1 MKHFCF
7 FDLFINQVSLV
18 FKKKGF
24 LEIKRSMY
32 KATLDYAQQQDTKD
46 KLAHLRNQFHIPK
59 DKEGNEWLYF
69 TGNSLGLQPKNTQKH
84 IQQELDD
91 WANYGVEG
99 HFEGNTP
106 WLPYHEF
113 LTESMAKI
121 VGAKPLE
128 VVVMNTLTTNLHLL
142 MVSFYQPTKKK
153 YKIVIES
160 DAFPSD
166 RYAVQS
172 QLKFHGFDVAD
183 GLIEWKPRAGE
194 ELLNIEDLETIVA
207 EQGDEI
213 ALLLIGGVNY
223 YTGQY
228 LDLKRIAEIGH
239 SKECFVGIDLA
250 HGAGNISPNLHDSGV
265 DFAAWCTYKYLNSG
279 PGSLGGLFV
288 HEKHAHNKEL
298 PRFSGWWNHN
308 KETRF
313 NMRQPF
319 DVMAGAEG
327 WQLSNPPIL
336 SMAAIKA
343 SLDMFTEVGME
354 ALGEKSEK
362 LTGYFEF
369 LINQID
375 SEDIKII
382 TPSNPKERGC
392 QLSIQVKNA
401 DKSLH
406 KKLTENNIITDWREP
421 DVIRCAPVPMY
432 NSFEDVF
439 RMVSILKTL
448 L

>member
-1 MKHFCF
+1 MNYQNA
-7 FDLFINQVSLV
+7 L
-18 FKKKGF
+18 
-24 LEIKRSMY
+24 
-32 KATLDYAQQQDTKD
+32 AYAQQLD
-46 KLAHLRNQFHIPK
+46 KEDSLSYLREQFYIPK
-59 DKEGNEWLYF
+59 DKSGNDWLYF
-69 TGNSLGLQPKNTQKH
+69 TGNSLGLQPKQTQQY
-84 IQQELDD
+84 IQKELDD
-91 WANYGVEG
+91 WAKYGVEG
-99 HFEGNTP
+99 HFEGETP

-113 LTESMAKI
+113 LTGKMAKI
-121 VGAKPLE
+121 VGAKPIE

-142 MVSFYQPTKKK
+142 MVSFYQPTKTKF
-153 YKIVIES
+153 KIVIES

-172 QLKFHGFDVAD
+172 QLEFHGFHAKE
-183 GLIEWKPRAGE
+183 GLIEWKPREGE
-194 ELLNIEDLETIVA
+194 ELLRIEDLETIVE

-239 SKECFVGIDLA
+239 AKNCMVGIDLA
-250 HGAGNISPNLHDSGV
+250 HGAGNIQPNLHDSGV

-279 PGSLGGLFV
+279 PGSLAGLFV
-288 HEKHAHNKEL
+288 HEKYAKKKDI
-298 PRFSGWWNHN
+298 PRFAGWWNHN

-319 DVMAGAEG
+319 DVMDGAEG

-336 SMAAIKA
+336 SMAAIRA
-343 SLDMFTEVGME
+343 SLDMFDKVGME
-354 ALGEKSEK
+354 ALREKSEK

-369 LINQID
+369 LINEINTD
-375 SEDIKII
+375 RIKII

-401 DKSLH
+401 DKNLH
-406 KKLTENNIITDWREP
+406 QKLTEHHIITDWREP

-432 NSFEDVF
+432 TRFEDVYK
-439 RMVSILKTL
+439 MVDVLKKL

>member
-1 MKHFCF
+1 MQYK
-7 FDLFINQVSLV
+7 NSLT
-18 FKKKGF
+18 FAK
-24 LEIKRSMY
+24 
-32 KATLDYAQQQDTKD
+32 QQDKED
-46 KLAHLRNQFHIPK
+46 VLYHLRNLFHIPK
-59 DKEGNEWLYF
+59 DKNGNEWLYF
-69 TGNSLGLQPKNTQKH
+69 TGNSLGLQPKSTKRYIN
-84 IQQELDD
+84 QELED
-91 WANYGVEG
+91 WAILGVEG
-99 HFEGNTP
+99 HFEAKNP
-106 WLPYHEF
+106 WLNYHEL
-113 LTESMAKI
+113 LTDKMAKI
-121 VGAKPLE
+121 VGAKPIE

-142 MVSFYQPTKKK
+142 MVSFYRPTKTK

-166 RYAVQS
+166 RYAVES
-172 QLKFHGFDVAD
+172 QLKFHGFSAD
-183 GLIEWKPRAGE
+183 DIIEWKPRKGE
-194 ELLNIEDLETIVA
+194 ELLNIEDLQKIVS

-223 YTGQY
+223 YTGQF
-228 LDLKRIAEIGH
+228 LDLKRVAKIGH
-239 SKECFVGIDLA
+239 SKDCVVGIDLA
-250 HGAGNISPNLHDSGV
+250 HGAGNIQPNLHESNV

-279 PGSLGGLFV
+279 PGSLGGVFV
-288 HEKHAHNKEL
+288 HERHSNNKAL

-319 DVMAGAEG
+319 DVMEGAEG

-343 SLDMFTEVGME
+343 SLDLFDEVGMD
-354 ALGEKSEK
+354 ALRQKSEK

-369 LINQID
+369 LINEID
-375 SEDIKII
+375 SDDIKII
-382 TPSNPKERGC
+382 TPSTSKERGC

-421 DVIRCAPVPMY
+421 NVIRCAPVPMY
-432 NSFEDVF
+432 TSFEDVY
-439 RMVSILKTL
+439 RMVFILKGL

>member
-1 MKHFCF
+1 MQYK
-7 FDLFINQVSLV
+7 NSLT
-18 FKKKGF
+18 FAK
-24 LEIKRSMY
+24 
-32 KATLDYAQQQDTKD
+32 QQDKED
-46 KLAHLRNQFHIPK
+46 VLYHLRNLFHIPK
-59 DKEGNEWLYF
+59 DKKGDEWLYF
-69 TGNSLGLQPKNTQKH
+69 TGNSLGLQPKSTKRYIN
-84 IQQELDD
+84 QELED
-91 WANYGVEG
+91 WAILGVEG
-99 HFEGNTP
+99 HFEAKNP
-106 WLPYHEF
+106 WLNYHEL
-113 LTESMAKI
+113 LTDKMAKV
-121 VGAKPLE
+121 VGAKPIE

-142 MVSFYQPTKKK
+142 MVSFYRPTKTK

-166 RYAVQS
+166 RYAVES
-172 QLKFHGFDVAD
+172 QLKFHGFSSDD
-183 GLIEWKPRAGE
+183 IIEWKPRKGE
-194 ELLNIEDLETIVA
+194 ELLNIEDLQKIVS

-223 YTGQY
+223 YTGQF
-228 LDLKRIAEIGH
+228 LDLKRVAKIGH
-239 SKECFVGIDLA
+239 SKDCVVGIDLA
-250 HGAGNISPNLHDSGV
+250 HGAGNIQPNLHESNV

-279 PGSLGGLFV
+279 PGSLGGVFV
-288 HEKHAHNKEL
+288 HERHANNKDL

-319 DVMAGAEG
+319 DVMKGAEG

-343 SLDMFTEVGME
+343 SLDLFDEVGMD
-354 ALGEKSEK
+354 ALREKSEK
-362 LTGYFEF
+362 LTGYLEY
-369 LINQID
+369 LIGEID
-375 SEDIKII
+375 SDDIKII
-382 TPSNPKERGC
+382 TPHNPHERGC

-421 DVIRCAPVPMY
+421 NVIRCAPVPMY
-432 NSFEDVF
+432 TSFEDVY
-439 RMVSILKTL
+439 RMVFILKGL

>member
-1 MKHFCF
+1 
-7 FDLFINQVSLV
+7 
-18 FKKKGF
+18 
-24 LEIKRSMY
+24 MY
-32 KATLDYAQQQDTKD
+32 KPTLDYAQQQDKED
-46 KLAHLRNQFHIPK
+46 KLAHLRAQFHIPK
-59 DKEGNEWLYF
+59 DPKGNDWLYF
-69 TGNSLGLQPKNTQKH
+69 TGNSLGLQPKQTQQY

-91 WANYGVEG
+91 WAKYGVEG
-99 HFEGNTP
+99 HFEARNP
-106 WLPYHEF
+106 WMPYHEF
-113 LTESMAKI
+113 LTNSMAKI

-142 MVSFYQPTKKK
+142 MVSFYQPTKTK

-172 QLKFHGFDVAD
+172 QLKFHGFDTEE
-183 GLIEWKPRAGE
+183 GLIEWKPREGE
-194 ELLNIEDLETIVA
+194 GLLRIEDLEKIVD

-228 LDLKRIAEIGH
+228 LDIKRIAEIGH
-239 SKECFVGIDLA
+239 AKNCMVGIDLA
-250 HGAGNISPNLHDSGV
+250 HGAGNISPELHDSGI

-279 PGSLGGLFV
+279 PGSLAGLFV

-298 PRFSGWWNHN
+298 PRFAGWWNHN

-319 DVMAGAEG
+319 DVMPGAEG

-336 SMAAIKA
+336 SMAAIRA
-343 SLDMFTEVGME
+343 SLDMFEEVGME
-354 ALGEKSEK
+354 ALRAKSEK
-362 LTGYFEF
+362 LTGYFEY

-375 SEDIKII
+375 TDRIKII

-432 NSFEDVF
+432 NSFEDVY
-439 RMVSILKTL
+439 RMVEILKTL

>member
-1 MKHFCF
+1 M
-7 FDLFINQVSLV
+7 
-18 FKKKGF
+18 FKN
-24 LEIKRSMY
+24 
-32 KATLDYAQQQDTKD
+32 TLDYAIQLDKED
-46 KLAHLRNQFHIPK
+46 KLAHLREEFHIPK
-59 DKEGNEWLYF
+59 DKDGNDWLYF
-69 TGNSLGLQPKNTQKH
+69 TGNSLGLQPKKTRGY

-99 HFEGNTP
+99 HFEGETP

-113 LTESMAKI
+113 LTDKMAKV

-142 MVSFYQPTKKK
+142 MVSFYRPTKKK

-166 RYAVQS
+166 RYAVGS
-172 QLKFHGFDVAD
+172 QLKFHGFDTEE
-183 GLIEWKPRAGE
+183 GLIEWKPREGE
-194 ELLNIEDLETIVA
+194 ELLRIEDLENIV
-207 EQGDEI
+207 EEEGDEI

-228 LDLKRIAEIGH
+228 LDLKKIADIGH
-239 SKECFVGIDLA
+239 AKDCVVGIDLA
-250 HGAGNISPNLHDSGV
+250 HGAGNISPKLHKSGV

-288 HEKHAHNKEL
+288 HEKHADNKEL
-298 PRFSGWWNHN
+298 PRFAGWWNHN

-319 DVMAGAEG
+319 DVMDGAEG

-336 SMAAIKA
+336 SMAAIRA
-343 SLDMFTEVGME
+343 SLDMFEEVGMKD
-354 ALGEKSEK
+354 LREKSEK
-362 LTGYFEF
+362 LTGYFEY
-369 LINQID
+369 LIGQIETD
-375 SEDIKII
+375 RIRII

-401 DKSLH
+401 DKNLH

-432 NSFEDVF
+432 NSFQDVF
-439 RMVSILKTL
+439 KMVEILKDL